1 MRILYHGAT
10 VYQVLSCIV
19 HRMAYHA
26 KDDTVL
32 MIAEH
37 YANGQV
43 LENFTQKIKQLELFD
58 DVWIVPEKEFKKKRG
73 KKLGQKSSK
82 TDIEQVIQNICQ
94 AFENWCPNFSEFEEI
109 YVASD
114 NWTVGIYCLA
124 KKIPY
129 HYFEDSCGILTDRK
143 HYYDIL
149 RGLDSSNYV
158 ISNYLGGA
166 GAAKTA
172 IELICNLDYQKGDTS
187 DERITHFSI
196 YDTLKKQGTE
206 QISKV
211 LRLYDCEPYDMDA
224 KRPVALFLTQK
235 VLVLAVKD
243 LNIQMDLTAILLD
256 YFAEGM
262 EIVFKPHPS
271 DIYFDYEKII
281 KDSFVIRRS
290 LPSELL
296 PFMFDQKLKRAITA
310 SSTSIAGVE
319 ALTDESYSF
328 SPDIEVNYSYL
339 HVAYAMAR
347 IIEELK
353 EERNIEIN
361 MKESSYLENFL
372 KLLKIEGVHCTE
384 YENYI
389 FVETDNTPQIEE
401 ELDFKKLK
409 KKDIILFD
417 NYQNRYE
424 FLLKYPDLNI
434 SNLLVWKLEVKQ
446 KDRKN
451 IDIDHQIWL
460 YCEDEQVRE
469 KLRKMEFTKELKN
482 SNKTISLK
490 PEQINQTLIMQGKI
504 KALEYALS
512 ETKKQ
517 QKAFENMKN
526 TVNRYQDQRENEEK
540 FLLRDGVL
548 NYRK

>member
-1 MRILYHGAT
+1 MRVLYHGAT

-19 HRMAYHA
+19 HGMAYHA
-26 KDDTVL
+26 NDDTVL
-32 MIAEH
+32 MIADH
-37 YANGQV
+37 YAQSQV
-43 LENFTQKIKQLELFD
+43 LENFAQKIKQLELFD
-58 DVWIVPEKEFKKKRG
+58 EVMIVPEKEFKKKRG
-73 KKLGQKSSK
+73 KKLTKKSSK
-82 TDIEQVIQNICQ
+82 ADIERVIQNICE
-94 AFENWCPNFSEFEEI
+94 AFESWFPNLLEFDEI

-166 GAAKTA
+166 GVSKTA
-172 IELICNLDYQKGDTS
+172 IELICNLEYQKGDTS
-187 DERITHFSI
+187 DERIAHFSI
-196 YDTLKKQGTE
+196 YDTLKEQGTDK
-206 QISKV
+206 INTV
-211 LRLYDCEPYDMDA
+211 LKLYDCEPYDMDTE
-224 KRPVALFLTQK
+224 RPVALFLTQK

-243 LNIQMDLTAILLD
+243 LNIQMDLTAILID

-262 EIVFKPHPS
+262 ELVFKPHPS

-296 PFMFDQKLKRAITA
+296 PFMFDRKLKRAITA

-319 ALTDESYSF
+319 ALTEESYSF

-339 HVAYAMAR
+339 HIAYAMAR
-347 IIEELK
+347 IIGELK
-353 EERNIEIN
+353 EERNIMIN

-372 KLLKIEGVHCTE
+372 KLLKIEGASCTE
-384 YENYI
+384 YENYV

-401 ELDFKKLK
+401 ELDLGKIK

-417 NYQNRYE
+417 NYQNRYD
-424 FLLKYPDLNI
+424 FLLKYPNLDE
-434 SNLLVWKLEVKQ
+434 SNLLVWNLEIKQ
-446 KDRKN
+446 ADRQY
-451 IDIDHQIWL
+451 IDVNHQIWL

-469 KLRKMEFTKELKN
+469 KLRKMKFTKELKN
-482 SNKTISLK
+482 SDKTISLK
-490 PEQINQTLIMQGKI
+490 PEQVNQTLIMQGKV
-504 KALEYALS
+504 KALEYALNRQK
-512 ETKKQ
+512 EQ
-517 QKAFENMKN
+517 QKVFEKMKN
-526 TVNRYQDQRENEEK
+526 MVDKYQNQMENEEK

>member
-1 MRILYHGAT
+1 MRVLYHGGT

-19 HRMAYHA
+19 HRMAYHVD
-26 KDDTVL
+26 DDTVL
-32 MIAEH
+32 MITDH
-37 YANGQV
+37 YAQSQV
-43 LENFTQKIKQLELFD
+43 LESFTQKIRQLELFD
-58 DVWIVPEKEFKKKRG
+58 EVLIVPEKEFKKKRG
-73 KKLGQKSSK
+73 KKLTQKSSK
-82 TDIEQVIQNICQ
+82 ADIERVIQNICQ
-94 AFENWCPNFSEFEEI
+94 AFEAWFPNLSEFDEI
-109 YVASD
+109 YIASD

-124 KKIPY
+124 RKIPY

-166 GAAKTA
+166 GASKTA
-172 IELICNLDYQKGDTS
+172 VELICNLEYQKGDTS
-187 DERITHFSI
+187 DERIVHFSI
-196 YDTLKKQGTE
+196 YDTLKEQGTDK
-206 QISKV
+206 INTV
-211 LRLYDCEPYDMDA
+211 LKLYDCEPYDMDA
-224 KRPVALFLTQK
+224 ERPVALFLTQK

-243 LNIQMDLTAILLD
+243 LNVQMDLTAVLLD

-281 KDSFVIRRS
+281 KGSFVIRRS

-319 ALTDESYSF
+319 ALTEESYSF

-339 HVAYAMAR
+339 HIAYAMAR
-347 IIEELK
+347 IIEGLG
-353 EERNIEIN
+353 EERNIIIN

-372 KLLKIEGVHCTE
+372 KLLKIKGADCTE
-384 YENYI
+384 YENCI
-389 FVETDNTPQIEE
+389 FVETDNTPQMEG
-401 ELDFKKLK
+401 ELDIKRIK

-424 FLLKYPDLNI
+424 FLLKYPNLDD
-434 SNLLVWKLEVKQ
+434 SNLLVWNLGIKQ
-446 KDRKN
+446 IGSQY
-451 IDIDHQIWL
+451 IDVNHQIWL

-469 KLRKMEFTKELKN
+469 KLRKMEFTKELRN
-482 SNKTISLK
+482 SNKEISLK
-490 PEQINQTLIMQGKI
+490 PEQVNQMLIMQGKV
-504 KALEYALS
+504 KALEYALNKQK
-512 ETKKQ
+512 EQ
-517 QKAFENMKN
+517 QKAFLKMK
-526 TVNRYQDQRENEEK
+526 TMVNKYQNQSENEEK